1 MCNPFFVRFVFH
13 YDRSLPAGENKG
25 KSSFFAFPGA
35 ERRYFEVRFARAQK
49 SLASLIEP
57 AYYASGRRVR
67 VRAFYR
73 SPSLRQLDDCSD
85 GCVIRAHLYMHTTC
99 QAAHGHARARM
110 CGVCKWPCKMRSNC
124 SNLDSAG
131 EV

>member
-1 MCNPFFVRFVFH
+1 MCVTFFLFVLYFITTAH
-13 YDRSLPAGENKG
+13 YQLAKIREKFN
-25 KSSFFAFPGA
+25 FAFPGA

-99 QAAHGHARARM
+99 QAAHGHARARL